1 MCMNA
6 IVDASAF
13 RHLCEPLR
21 NSAGH
26 QFRAWIERGH
36 GRIVYSGAGGAYA
49 RELNKHCEAFQLI
62 QAYDERGRAE
72 DIDAEHISAALSQ
85 IPGPPVRKS
94 NDAHILAL
102 AVASRATV
110 LFSCDNPLREDFA
123 HIKVIDKVGQ
133 RERRSVPVLLQSPED
148 TTKAPNR
155 RKFFERRKCPAS
167 Q

>member
-1 MCMNA
+1 MCVKT

-13 RHLCEPLR
+13 RHLCEPLQ

-26 QFRAWIERGH
+26 QLRAWIERGH

-49 RELNKHCEAFQLI
+49 QELIRHREALALLRS
-62 QAYDERGRAE
+62 YDESGHAK

-85 IPGPPVRKS
+85 IPGPPVRQS

-110 LFSCDNPLREDFA
+110 LFSCDNPLRADFA
-123 HIKVIDKVGQ
+123 NREVIGKVEQQK
-133 RERRSVPVLLQSPED
+133 RRSVPVLLQSPED
-148 TTKAPNR
+148 TTKAPDR
-155 RKFFERRKCPAS
+155 RKFFEHRKCPAS